1 MSACRPAYSIV
12 DRPARGGGHA
22 GSVAAAAAALGRRH
36 STYERVDTM
45 AAPRLGGVCVK
56 YSVERGY
63 GFIRPISGGKRISQ
77 LPMLVAYII
86 WKFQRLKL

>member
-1 MSACRPAYSIV
+1 
-12 DRPARGGGHA
+12 
-22 GSVAAAAAALGRRH
+22 
-36 STYERVDTM
+36 M

-63 GFIRPISGGKRISQ
+63 GFIRPISGGK
-77 LPMLVAYII
+77 PVAHAVCII